1 MSIDTDLMWE
11 LPPGTPAWED
21 LTPEEQVSSIEALL
35 AADYAAEQAQQEA
48 LRTIWIGPE
57 CVPPTYEEQEYPD

>member
-1 MSIDTDLMWE
+1 MSIDTGLMWE
-11 LPPGTPAWED
+11 LPPGTPRWED

-35 AADYAAEQAQQEA
+35 VADHEAEQAQQEA

>member
-21 LTPEEQVSSIEALL
+21 LTQEEQIASIEALL
-35 AADYAAEQAQQEA
+35 VADYEAEQAQQEA
-48 LRTIWIGPE
+48 LRTIWIVPE
-57 CVPPTYEEQEYPD
+57 CPSFTN